1 MNTSITMYTES
12 NLLMETN
19 SNDNS
24 AKKEDEFQPLFT
36 NIQRDCTLHSYACRQ
51 GETAGV

>member
-1 MNTSITMYTES
+1 MYTES

-24 AKKEDEFQPLFT
+24 EKKKQKSSNHYYT